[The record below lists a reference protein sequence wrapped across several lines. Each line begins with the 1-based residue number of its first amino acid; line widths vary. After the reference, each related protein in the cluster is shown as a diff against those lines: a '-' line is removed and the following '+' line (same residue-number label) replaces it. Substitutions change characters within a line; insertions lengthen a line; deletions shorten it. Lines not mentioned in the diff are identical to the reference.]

1 MKRAV
6 YWIGVFFSSLA
17 VVLGVLIAWYWRPDL
32 PLSELRTKYAN
43 AASRFVTIDGMP
55 VHYRDEGKRVD
66 TLPPLVLVHGTGASL
81 HTWEGWV
88 DALEDNYRIIRFDL
102 PAYGLTGPNRTG
114 DYSLEYYAGF
124 TLELLDSLGVDTCI
138 LGGNSLGGAVAWR
151 TALVAPGRVAGLLLV
166 DAAGYPSAPRRRPL
180 AFRLADWPLLRS
192 LLRYVTPRS
201 VIERSV
207 RNVYA
212 DESRVSEQ
220 LIDRYYDLAR
230 RPGNRQAFLDRM
242 EGRKRK
248 SDAYQRI
255 PSIEA
260 PALILWGA
268 QDALIPVA
276 AAKRFQQDLPNN
288 RLVVLDGLGHVPM
301 EEAPERTVEVVESFL
316 RNW

>member
-1 MKRAV
+1 MKRAAR
-6 YWIGVFFSSLA
+6 WIGVLFLFLLLA
-17 VVLGVLIAWYWRPDL
+17 LGVIIALNWRPDL
-32 PLSELRTKYAN
+32 PLSELRAEYAN
-43 AASRFVTIDGMP
+43 TASRFVTIDGMP
-55 VHYRDEGKRVD
+55 VHYRDEGKQVD
-66 TLPPLVLVHGTGASL
+66 TLPPLVLIHGTGASL

-88 DALEDNYRIIRFDL
+88 EALRDDYRILRFDL

-114 DYSLEYYAGF
+114 DYSLDYYADF

-151 TALVAPGRVAGLLLV
+151 TALAAPGRVAGLILV
-166 DAAGYPSAPRRRPL
+166 DAAGYPVASRSRPL
-180 AFRLADWPLLRS
+180 AFRVAAWPLVRQLF
-192 LLRYVTPRS
+192 RYVTPRS

-212 DESRVSEQ
+212 DQSRVNEA

-242 EGRKRK
+242 EGGGRS

-260 PALILWGA
+260 PTLILWGA
-268 QDALIPVA
+268 QDELIPVA
-276 AAKRFQQDLPNN
+276 AAARFQRDLPNDT
-288 RLVVLDGLGHVPM
+288 LVVLEGLGHVPM
-301 EEAPERTVEVVESFL
+301 EEAPERTVEVVKSFL